1 MIIYDEKDQLVNTDL
16 FEKDEQ
22 LFAQLYIKK
31 EDCVLEL
38 GARYGSVSCVIDKIL
53 ENKEKLV
60 VVEPDP
66 KVWDVLEKNK
76 KINDCNFH
84 IIKGFVSNKKWN
96 IDNPNA
102 GYSTSCVPD
111 NKSSIPSFT
120 LNQIEENYN
129 LRFNVLFADC
139 EGFLETFLDENPQL
153 LNQLRLII
161 FEKDSPN
168 KCNYNKIM
176 KNLKNKNF
184 RQIVDGF
191 HTVWIKDN
199 NLSLL
204 KHNKTSKNKNKQKN
218 KNKMKNKMKNKIKNK
233 HN

>member
-1 MIIYDEKDQLVNTDL
+1 MIIYDEKNQLVNTDL

-31 EDCVLEL
+31 DDCVLEL

-66 KVWDVLEKNK
+66 KVWDILEKNK
-76 KINDCNFH
+76 ETNDCHFN

-102 GYSTSCVPD
+102 GYSTSCIPD
-111 NKSSIPSFT
+111 NNSSIPSYT
-120 LNQIEENYN
+120 LSEIEEKYN
-129 LRFNVLFADC
+129 LKFNVLFADC

-153 LNQLRLII
+153 LDQIRLII
-161 FEKDSPN
+161 FEKDSPQ
-168 KCNYNKIM
+168 KCNYKKIM
-176 KNLKNKNF
+176 KNLKNKSF

-191 HTVWIKDN
+191 HSVWIKDH
-199 NLSLL
+199 NLSLKPRKKKL
-204 KHNKTSKNKNKQKN
+204 KKKKKKKYNKVNNKKRKNN
-218 KNKMKNKMKNKIKNK
+218 NKI
-233 HN
+233 